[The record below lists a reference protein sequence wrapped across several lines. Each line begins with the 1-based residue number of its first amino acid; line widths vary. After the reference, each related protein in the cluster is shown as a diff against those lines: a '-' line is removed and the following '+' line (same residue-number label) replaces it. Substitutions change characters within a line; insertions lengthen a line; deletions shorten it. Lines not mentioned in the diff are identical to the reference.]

1 MHKHMH
7 MKTVLPYH
15 ILYITL
21 NPGSI
26 SKARITAYANS
37 KCLLATY
44 ISIMYA
50 ISVKICSKNQCRLN
64 IYLEY
69 FQFIYRAFWNICCMN
84 LLL

>member
-7 MKTVLPYH
+7 METVLPYH

-37 KCLLATY
+37 KWLLSY
-44 ISIMYA
+44 IYKYYVCHFSKDMIQE
-50 ISVKICSKNQCRLN
+50 SVQTQ
-64 IYLEY
+64 YLFGVFSVY
-69 FQFIYRAFWNICCMN
+69 
-84 LLL
+84 L